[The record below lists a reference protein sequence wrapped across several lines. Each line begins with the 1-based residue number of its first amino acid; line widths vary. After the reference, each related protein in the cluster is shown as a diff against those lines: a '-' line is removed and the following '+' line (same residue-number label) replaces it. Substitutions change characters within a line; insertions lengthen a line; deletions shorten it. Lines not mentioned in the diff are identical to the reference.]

1 MRFLKKLLLGL
12 GSLFLILIASVF
24 IIQSIAE
31 HATAYLNLEP
41 ELQGKESYLIRNIHI
56 LPMNQ
61 DTLLKNKSVWIK
73 EGMIHQIADV
83 ISEDLPVIDG
93 SGKYLSP
100 GLVDM
105 HAHVMDKQELGLYL
119 ANGVTSIRNLM
130 GMPFHL
136 ALRDKI
142 NTGELLGPII
152 YTSSSPLTSKD
163 DNDLEKI
170 QIQSPDHGREVVKRL
185 KAEGYDFIKTYNR
198 LDSATFEAILDA
210 AGKENMPIAAHPSFE
225 VDYSFHF
232 QKGISTIEHTED
244 IVQQPLDFKLD
255 TNLLHPVIQAY
266 VNSGQTHTPTLVV
279 YHSIVRML
287 NEGDAFTEEGNS
299 LYHNPFIRSIS
310 EDDYT
315 FWTAYKERD
324 STIVQRI
331 NTQHSFHLEIL
342 KRLHKAGVNIV
353 AGTDAGVLYTPAGFS
368 IHEELGFYTQ
378 AGMTP
383 YEALRTA
390 TYNPTQV
397 YPAFQTFG
405 TIEAGKMAN
414 LIVSTKNPLENLTT
428 LKEPEY
434 VIIKGHMLDKDRIET
449 LKEKAY
455 KRNNYLSTLLRYGAF
470 IMWHK

>member
-1 MRFLKKLLLGL
+1 MRILKKILLGL
-12 GSLFLILIASVF
+12 GSLLIILIVSVL
-24 IIQSIAE
+24 IIQRIAE
-31 HATAYLNLEP
+31 QETSYLNLDSEVH
-41 ELQGKESYLIRNIHI
+41 GKDSYIIQQINI

-61 DTLLKNKSVWIK
+61 DTVLRNKSIWIK
-73 EGMIHQIADV
+73 EGIIHQIAEV

-93 SGKYLSP
+93 RGKYLSP

-136 ALRDKI
+136 DLRDKI
-142 NTGELLGPII
+142 NAKELLGPII

-163 DNDLEKI
+163 DKDLEKI
-170 QIQSPDHGREVVKRL
+170 QIQSPDHGREVVKKL
-185 KAEGYDFIKTYNR
+185 KEEGYDFIKTYNQ
-198 LDSATFEAILDA
+198 LDSSTFDAILDA
-210 AGKENMPIAAHPSFE
+210 ALKENIPIAAHPSFE
-225 VDYSFHF
+225 VDYHFHF

-255 TNLLHPVIQAY
+255 TNLLHPVIEAY
-266 VNSGQTHTPTLVV
+266 VQSGQTHTPTLVV

-310 EDDYT
+310 EDDYD
-315 FWTAYKERD
+315 FWKTYKERD

-331 NTQHSFHLEIL
+331 NTQHTFHLEIL

-368 IHEELGFYTQ
+368 MHEELDFYTQ

-390 TYNPTQV
+390 TYNPTRV

-405 TIEAGKMAN
+405 TIEEGKMAN
-414 LIVSTKNPLENLTT
+414 LIVSAKNPLENLST

-434 VIIKGHMLDKDRIET
+434 VIIKGHMLDKDMIET
-449 LKEKAY
+449 LKQKAY
-455 KRNNYLSTLLRYGAF
+455 KRNNYLSTLLRYGVF
-470 IMWHK
+470 IMWQK